1 MPPKRPK
8 LPRSLSSLRIKRAV
22 GNLKA
27 MTMADRV
34 QLLVQAKLMT
44 QDEADRAKRKLAE
57 DEVVVDV
64 HAADGWP
71 AG

>member
-1 MPPKRPK
+1 
-8 LPRSLSSLRIKRAV
+8 
-22 GNLKA
+22 
-27 MTMADRV
+27 
-34 QLLVQAKLMT
+34 MT